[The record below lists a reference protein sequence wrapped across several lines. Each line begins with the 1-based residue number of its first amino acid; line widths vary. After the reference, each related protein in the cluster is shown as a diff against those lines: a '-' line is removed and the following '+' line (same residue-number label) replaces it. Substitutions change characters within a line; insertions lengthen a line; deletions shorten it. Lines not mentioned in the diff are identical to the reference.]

1 MNGKTKKRV
10 IKRTC
15 ALLCSIV
22 FLLLPLLLTGCAKE
36 EPLYKDWKGDMGRCC
51 VVKSETK
58 VFDLDAVTL
67 SFHYGQGYSVTIT
80 NYVYTNYDDPMQLYC
95 YSGSKSFFLKETD
108 DLLSSEK
115 YDCDDTLGKYHH
127 GMGYWEEITIP
138 REAFDKESGW
148 FSLSVNCVPTE
159 EKNDTYYCWVKLY
172 YEKISNDRVLITV
185 SEK

>member
-1 MNGKTKKRV
+1 MNGKTKRRV

-15 ALLCSIV
+15 ALLCSIA
-22 FLLLPLLLTGCAKE
+22 FLILPLLLTGCAKE
-36 EPLYKDWKGDMGRCC
+36 EPLHKDWKSDMGRCC
-51 VVKSETK
+51 VVKSDTN

-67 SFHYGQGYSVTIT
+67 SWHYGR
-80 NYVYTNYDDPMQLYC
+80 NYDSTTGGELCNYDDPMQLYC

-108 DLLSSEK
+108 ELLTSDK

-172 YEKISNDRVLITV
+172 YEKISNDRVLITAY
-185 SEK
+185 EK